1 MIRTYATSS
10 AAVVE
15 ILEEEGRVEFKNIEG
30 IRTSRKC
37 MFIDYEKENS
47 EIVIHNLSEE
57 ELREIKRVVNEL

>member
-1 MIRTYATSS
+1 MIREYATSS

-15 ILEEEGRVEFKNIEG
+15 ISEEGRVEFKNIDG

-37 MFIDYEKENS
+37 MFIDYEKDNS
-47 EIVIHNLSEE
+47 EIVLHNLSEE